1 MSKILLAEDDDSMRQ
16 WLCKA
21 LSAANHEVVDCA
33 NGHDALLQLHKTPD
47 FDLLLTDIVMPR
59 VDGIELSKKATAL
72 YPSIKIMFITGFS
85 GMNVGIQDKSSHTHV
100 MAKPFHLKD
109 LVAQVEQLLKE

>member
-1 MSKILLAEDDDSMRQ
+1 MSKILIAEDDDPMRA

-21 LSAANHEVVDCA
+21 LTAAGHDVVDCA

-47 FDLLLTDIVMPR
+47 FDLILTDIVMPR
-59 VDGIELSKKATAL
+59 MDGIELSKKAIAL
-72 YPSIKIMFITGFS
+72 CPAIKTMFITGFS
-85 GMNVGIQDKSSHTHV
+85 GMNVGIKEKTDHTQV